1 MFYQNRPKENTF
13 TKDYLDALKL
23 HASLLNFFT
32 TDCSFFVLELFVQG
46 VGSNY
51 LTSVPNNLKEYRT
64 AYHFASALINN
75 FRNTA
80 FDYMSE
86 VEGYSDVQVLQK
98 YASSVLKFSK
108 L

>member
-1 MFYQNRPKENTF
+1 MFYQNRPKENTHALE
-13 TKDYLDALKL
+13 YLNSLKL
-23 HASLLNFFT
+23 HSALLNFFS
-32 TDCSFFVLELFVQG
+32 TDCSLFVLELFVQG
-46 VGSNY
+46 VGMNY
-51 LTSVPNNLKEYRT
+51 LTTEPNNLKEYRT

-75 FRNTA
+75 FRNSA

-86 VEGYSDVQVLQK
+86 VEHFTDVQVLQK

>member
-1 MFYQNRPKENTF
+1 MFYQNIPKATTL
-13 TKDYLDALKL
+13 TKNYLDSLKL

-32 TDCSFFVLELFVQG
+32 TDCSYFVLELFVQG
-46 VGSNY
+46 VGTNY
-51 LTSVPNNLKEYRT
+51 LTTEASNLKEYRT

-75 FRNTA
+75 FRNPD

-86 VEGYSDVQVLQK
+86 VEGYNDVQVLQK

>member
-1 MFYQNRPKENTF
+1 MFYQNKPKENTL
-13 TKDYLDALKL
+13 TKEYLDSLKL
-23 HASLLNFFT
+23 HAALLNFFT

-46 VGSNY
+46 VGMNY
-51 LTSVPNNLKEYRT
+51 LTSEPNNLKEYRT

-75 FRNTA
+75 FRNSC

-86 VEGYSDVQVLQK
+86 TEGFTDVQVLQK
-98 YASSVLKFSK
+98 YASSILKFSK